1 MWCVVRC
8 VADFNFFAKSFNPYT
23 RLEVVRIHWHISFMC
38 YLLRLCDG
46 RLRLKTN
53 RFCCGIHHF
62 AKRFCLCAMR
72 RHVDGEIYRFIIMSF
87 EINYSFGCRTNSRIL
102 AN

>member
-72 RHVDGEIYRFIIMSF
+72 RHVDGEIYRFSKLIIVLVVGQ
-87 EINYSFGCRTNSRIL
+87 IRAFGKLNVT
-102 AN
+102 